1 MDNGSGKISAIIS
14 DEIQLELVA
23 NELLANAVARQNLSV
38 QGSPTK
44 VAEKYGVPYVA
55 PEVIQ
60 AGHNPPETDP
70 YLRDDFGWLIG
81 FSYGIPIFVLVAI
94 GVFLI
99 GDIHSPAET
108 VFFAVIGFVLGG
120 IIGRFIAK
128 NIKEN
133 RNKDIEKQERKG
145 GFVLWVSY
153 NDMEQK
159 EDIIRVLNQCHVK
172 AVQG

>member
-1 MDNGSGKISAIIS
+1 MDNGSGKISAIIN
-14 DEIQLELVA
+14 DERQLELVA

-38 QGSPTK
+38 QGSPTQ

-70 YLRDDFGWLIG
+70 YLQDDFGWIIG

-99 GDIHSPAET
+99 GDIHSPSENI
-108 VFFAVIGFVLGG
+108 FFAVIGVVLGG

-128 NIKEN
+128 GIKEN
-133 RNKDIEKQERKG
+133 RNKGIENQERKG

-153 NDMEQK
+153 NDIEQK
-159 EDIIRVLNQCHVK
+159 EDIVRVLNQCHVR
-172 AVQG
+172 AVKR